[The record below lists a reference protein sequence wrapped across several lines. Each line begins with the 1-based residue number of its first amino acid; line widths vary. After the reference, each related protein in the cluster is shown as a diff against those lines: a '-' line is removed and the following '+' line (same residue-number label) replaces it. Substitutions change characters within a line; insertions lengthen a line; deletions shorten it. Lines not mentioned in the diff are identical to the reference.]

1 MGSKLNEIRRK
12 ISRLRADML
21 VLQQHIRVQVNHDL
35 DCSESS
41 VRLMAMRTQM
51 VDLIG
56 RRNALGGIEACPD
69 GAAQLRQPYRPELR
83 RRNLV
88 PKEKPGRSRALAM

>member
-1 MGSKLNEIRRK
+1 MVSKLNEIRRK

-21 VLQQHIRVQVNHDL
+21 ILQQDIRGQVNHDL

-51 VDLIG
+51 ADLID
-56 RRNALGGIEACPD
+56 RRNALGGIEAYPNS
-69 GAAQLRQPYRPELR
+69 AAQPRQAYRSELR
-83 RRNLV
+83 RRNTV
-88 PKEKPGRSRALAM
+88 PKEKPGRSRALAV